1 MGKQARYRTATSNG
15 TLIAAFSEMIEKE
28 HDGNES
34 ECVRSA
40 LVEKAERE
48 GYLGDSNV
56 D

>member
-1 MGKQARYRTATSNG
+1 MGTAKFTGTTASG
-15 TLIAAFSEMIEKE
+15 TLIAAIHEMIEKE

-48 GYLGDSNV
+48 GYLGDS
-56 D
+56 DE